1 MLAAECAWT
10 ILRADH
16 AKLRWLL
23 GSIADAASA
32 GHWRKAGPALR
43 QLRQLIESLQSFDH
57 ASHRPKG
64 IVLLEAL
71 RGRSA
76 ATDRL
81 LAEMEQEREGDDALL
96 TQALVR
102 LDAVASGDERARVD
116 CAALLEQH
124 RERVLRHLD
133 QEDTLLCAQT
143 EQLLTNEEWAR
154 VVSAISTVL
163 YPAGAGSGSEGIG
176 SGSQA

>member
-1 MLAAECAWT
+1 MLAECAWT

-16 AKLRWLL
+16 DKLRSLV
-23 GSIADAASA
+23 GSIAEVTRA
-32 GHWRKAGPALR
+32 GQWKRPGPALD

-76 ATDRL
+76 DADHL
-81 LAEMEQEREGDDALL
+81 LAEIEQERESSDALL
-96 TQALVR
+96 ARVLVR
-102 LDAVASGDERARVD
+102 LDDVARGDERAIVECR
-116 CAALLEQH
+116 ALLDQH
-124 RERVLRHLD
+124 RRRVLRHLD

-143 EQLLTNEEWAR
+143 EQLLSNDEWAR
-154 VVSAISTVL
+154 VVSAISTAL
-163 YPAGAGSGSEGIG
+163 YPEGPGSGSEGSG